1 MAGAEVSTLRLLC
14 LYWFRPPSPSKKNQ
28 LTEALDLSRSRLKAN
43 LSRQRISTVVNS
55 IPLFLGL
62 LLGAA
67 IVSAFL
73 LTIRRHFL

>member
-1 MAGAEVSTLRLLC
+1 VPGTIAQQKA
-14 LYWFRPPSPSKKNQ
+14 Q
-28 LTEALDLSRSRLKAN
+28 LTEALDLSRSRLEAN

-62 LLGAA
+62 LLGAG

-73 LTIRRHFL
+73 LTIRRHFQ